1 MNIFNKSFYK
11 IYILKIALFTNPDV
25 IENNDNIFSVIKSLI
40 KNKIEF
46 EIDINSK
53 ISKSALR
60 SANINYNIKNFVEL
74 NDSYDFAISV
84 GGDGTILN
92 SAEKIG
98 ELSIPIIGLN
108 TGRLGFLANS
118 SLKNI
123 EMVINRLKNND
134 FNISNRSMIE
144 VLFNGKKKY
153 ALNEITVSRK
163 NTTSLITIEAKLNNQ
178 YLNTYWA
185 DGLIVSTPTG
195 STGYSLSCG
204 GPIIIPESKNFV
216 LTPIAP
222 HNLNARPLVISDD
235 KKVDISV
242 NGREN
247 EYLISIDSNIYS
259 VPINLN
265 IIVQKALR
273 FLKMVEFDEDSY
285 LKVLREK
292 LLWGKDKRTKQ

>member
-1 MNIFNKSFYK
+1 M
-11 IYILKIALFTNPDV
+11 KIALFTNPDV
-25 IENNDNIFSVIKSLI
+25 IENNENIFSVIKSLI

-53 ISKSALR
+53 ISKSALQ
-60 SANINYNIKNFVEL
+60 SAQIDGDNIKNFVEL
-74 NDSYDFAISV
+74 NDTYDFAISV

-92 SAEKIG
+92 TVEKIG

-123 EMVINRLKNND
+123 EMVINKLKNND
-134 FNISNRSMIE
+134 FNISNRSIIE

-163 NTTSLITIEAKLNNQ
+163 NTTSLITIEAKLNDQ

-222 HNLNARPLVISDD
+222 HNLNARPLVISDE
-235 KKVDISV
+235 KKVNISV

-247 EYLISIDSNIYS
+247 EYLISVDSNIYS
-259 VPINLN
+259 VPIELN
-265 IIVQKALR
+265 IIVQKASR
-273 FLKMVEFDEDSY
+273 FLKMVEFDEESY

>member
-1 MNIFNKSFYK
+1 M
-11 IYILKIALFTNPDV
+11 KIALFTNLDV

-53 ISKSALR
+53 ISKSALQ
-60 SANINYNIKNFVEL
+60 SANIEEHNIKNFVEL

-84 GGDGTILN
+84 GGDGTILK
-92 SAEKIG
+92 STEKIG

-123 EMVINRLKNND
+123 ETVIHKLKNND
-134 FNISNRSMIE
+134 FNISNRSIIE

-247 EYLISIDSNIYS
+247 EYFISVDSNIYS
-259 VPINLN
+259 VPIDLT
-265 IIVQKALR
+265 IIVQKASR

-285 LKVLREK
+285 LKILREK
-292 LLWGKDKRTKQ
+292 LLWGKDKRTMQ

>member
-1 MNIFNKSFYK
+1 M
-11 IYILKIALFTNPDV
+11 KIALFTNLDV

-53 ISKSALR
+53 ISKSALQ
-60 SANINYNIKNFVEL
+60 SENIEEDNIKNFVEL

-92 SAEKIG
+92 SVEKIG

-123 EMVINRLKNND
+123 EMVINKLKNND
-134 FNISNRSMIE
+134 FNISKRSIIE
-144 VLFNGKKKY
+144 VLFNGEKKY

-235 KKVDISV
+235 KKVEISV

-247 EYLISIDSNIYS
+247 EYLISVDSNIYS
-259 VPINLN
+259 VPIDLT
-265 IIVQKALR
+265 IIVQKASR
-273 FLKMVEFDEDSY
+273 FLKMVEFNEDSY

>member
-1 MNIFNKSFYK
+1 
-11 IYILKIALFTNPDV
+11 LKIALFTNLDV

-46 EIDINSK
+46 EINSK
-53 ISKSALR
+53 ISKSALQ
-60 SANINYNIKNFVEL
+60 SANIKEDNIKNFVEL

-92 SAEKIG
+92 SVEKIG

-123 EMVINRLKNND
+123 EKVINKLKNND
-134 FNISNRSMIE
+134 FNISKRSIIE
-144 VLFNGKKKY
+144 VLFNGEKKY

-235 KKVDISV
+235 KKVEISV

-247 EYLISIDSNIYS
+247 EYLISVDSNIYS
-259 VPINLN
+259 VPIDLT
-265 IIVQKALR
+265 IIVQKASR
-273 FLKMVEFDEDSY
+273 FLKMVEFNEDSY

>member
-1 MNIFNKSFYK
+1 M
-11 IYILKIALFTNPDV
+11 KIALFTNLDV
-25 IENNDNIFSVIKSLI
+25 IENYYNIFSVIKSLI

-53 ISKSALR
+53 ISKSALQ
-60 SANINYNIKNFVEL
+60 SANIDEDNIKNFVEL
-74 NDSYDFAISV
+74 NDSYDFAVSV

-123 EMVINRLKNND
+123 EMVIDKLKNND
-134 FNISNRSMIE
+134 FNISNRSIIE
-144 VLFNGKKKY
+144 VLFNDKKKY

-247 EYLISIDSNIYS
+247 EYLISVDSNIYS
-259 VPINLN
+259 VPIDLN
-265 IIVQKALR
+265 IIVQKSSR

>member
-1 MNIFNKSFYK
+1 
-11 IYILKIALFTNPDV
+11 LKIALFTNLDV

-53 ISKSALR
+53 ISKSALQ
-60 SANINYNIKNFVEL
+60 SANIEEDNIKNFVEL

-92 SAEKIG
+92 SVEKIG

-123 EMVINRLKNND
+123 EKVINKLKNND
-134 FNISNRSMIE
+134 FNISKRSIIE
-144 VLFNGKKKY
+144 VLFNGEKKY

-235 KKVDISV
+235 KKVEISV

-247 EYLISIDSNIYS
+247 EYLISVDSNIYS
-259 VPINLN
+259 VPIDLT
-265 IIVQKALR
+265 IIVQKASR
-273 FLKMVEFDEDSY
+273 FLKMVEFNEDSY